1 MIMALDKDGKL
12 IEDFTSRLMPYIS
25 VEKNINATRMILV
38 DKNGNPVNFNKT
50 IKDSW
55 DGSVDDT
62 RSWPTTMSYFSIVND
77 GAERITVIID
87 DDITFIVDVGEDFSE
102 DFDPFTSV
110 QIVTTSPFRAYVK
123 D

>member
-1 MIMALDKDGKL
+1 MALDANGKL

-25 VEKNINATRMILV
+25 VEKNINATRVILV
-38 DKNGNPVNFNKT
+38 DKNGNPVNFTKT

-55 DGSVDDT
+55 TGSVDDLRQWAT
-62 RSWPTTMSYFSIVND
+62 PKSYFSIVND
-77 GAERITVIID
+77 GATALTVIING
-87 DDITFIVDVGEDFSE
+87 ITLIVDVGEDFGE
-102 DFDPFTSV
+102 EFDPFTSV